1 MAVSS
6 DEEEDITHLEAV
18 KQKLLAHDPMFFKE
32 QTYSSAMSQ
41 HSALITAFRL
51 QYEEGNVEGQAY
63 AWY

>member
-18 KQKLLAHDPMFFKE
+18 EQKLLAHNLTFFKE
-32 QTYSSAMSQ
+32 QTYSSVTSQ

-51 QYEEGNVEGQAY
+51 QYEEGNVEGRAY